1 MILCFRDWIQSYDFP
16 EEIMNTLHY
25 FPLELVNSLK
35 QTATNG
41 SVLSEPKTSSSSS
54 HIDDS
59 AENVSQIGTSDNNLT
74 GPTDSSIDN
83 HDISKSVE
91 TQSAQSQKGKQASRQ
106 GESKADRQKRMREE
120 QLAANEAARKVEEE
134 MKAKDI
140 KAART
145 ILLQKNID
153 WYV

>member
-41 SVLSEPKTSSSSS
+41 SVLSEPKASSS
-54 HIDDS
+54 HSDDS
-59 AENVSQIGTSDNNLT
+59 AKNVSLTGTSDNNVT
-74 GPTDSSIDN
+74 GPTDSSTDN
-83 HDISKSVE
+83 HDISKSE

-145 ILLQKNID
+145 ILQQKNID